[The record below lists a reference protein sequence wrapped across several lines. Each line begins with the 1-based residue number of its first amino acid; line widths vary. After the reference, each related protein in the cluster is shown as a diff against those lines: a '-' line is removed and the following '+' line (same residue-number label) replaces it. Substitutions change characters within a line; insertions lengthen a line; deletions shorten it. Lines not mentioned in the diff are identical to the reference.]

1 MEGASLQR
9 RDRTGPP
16 SVEDVVGTRKI
27 AIAHEWVDAYAG
39 SEQVFEAFARIFPN
53 ADLYALSRRPSISL
67 DVGSRDIR
75 TTFLDTSMFRNR
87 RAATLPL
94 MPLAWRALR
103 APEYDLVI
111 SSHHAFAHANR
122 LAGRSGRHLCYV
134 HSPARYVWTP
144 EIDGRGGSRML
155 KPARD
160 ALRRVDRRFSRKV
173 DSYAANSTA
182 VAARIQSFWGRTA
195 RVIHPPVRVEY
206 FAEGAPKV
214 PTRDYVLGVGRWIGY
229 KNLDLVIRAAER
241 AGLPVKLAGRG
252 PDRERLLAA
261 AREASVPVEL
271 IESPSDE
278 ELRSLYQNARCLV
291 FPTIEDFGLIPVEAQ
306 AAGTPVVA
314 PAAGGVID
322 TVVNGRTGVLVDGL
336 DPDRLAAA
344 IHEADAIDPAACR
357 EHATRF
363 GFTATQD
370 AVVAWVSSELL
381 KPSRDAVCA

>member
-1 MEGASLQR
+1 
-9 RDRTGPP
+9 
-16 SVEDVVGTRKI
+16 
-27 AIAHEWVDAYAG
+27 
-39 SEQVFEAFARIFPN
+39 
-53 ADLYALSRRPSISL
+53 
-67 DVGSRDIR
+67 
-75 TTFLDTSMFRNR
+75 
-87 RAATLPL
+87 
-94 MPLAWRALR
+94 
-103 APEYDLVI
+103 
-111 SSHHAFAHANR
+111 
-122 LAGRSGRHLCYV
+122 
-134 HSPARYVWTP
+134 
-144 EIDGRGGSRML
+144 
-155 KPARD
+155 
-160 ALRRVDRRFSRKV
+160 
-173 DSYAANSTA
+173 
-182 VAARIQSFWGRTA
+182 
-195 RVIHPPVRVEY
+195 
-206 FAEGAPKV
+206 
-214 PTRDYVLGVGRWIGY
+214 
-229 KNLDLVIRAAER
+229 
-241 AGLPVKLAGRG
+241 
-252 PDRERLLAA
+252 
-261 AREASVPVEL
+261 VPVEL